1 MKMLRKFAAMLL
13 VAALLAATFAM
24 PAFAAKKVTMEGST
38 HLRKGAGTKYASK
51 LIIAKG
57 EKATY
62 KKKTKKDS
70 RGVYWLKVKYNGT
83 TGWVS
88 TRFAQLGSNSK
99 KVTATGK
106 AFVRLAPKKS
116 AKKLG
121 VVAKGKK
128 LSYRG
133 KTVKDG
139 RGVKWYHVHFN
150 NQNGWISS
158 RYAKLSK

>member
-13 VAALLAATFAM
+13 VAALLAVTFAL
-24 PAFAAKKVTMEGST
+24 PAFAVNVKIEGNT
-38 HLRKGAGTKYASK
+38 HLRKGPGTKYASK

-62 KKKTKKDS
+62 KKKYKKDS
-70 RGVYWLKVKYNGT
+70 RGVYWMKVKYNGT

-88 TRFAQLGSNSK
+88 TRFATLHKSSK

-106 AFVRLAPKKS
+106 AFVRLAPKKTGQ
-116 AKKLG
+116 KLG

-139 RGVKWYHVHFN
+139 RGVKWYHVHYN